1 MFSAR
6 RGHHMVRKGYHK
18 PRSARILSRD
28 PKVGSP
34 YMSLFAYLVLDKVIV
49 FEGDNS
55 VLVAL
60 CFGDGDVAASVVVAV
75 RTSIP
80 LDGRDATDC

>member
-1 MFSAR
+1 MFSAHG
-6 RGHHMVRKGYHK
+6 GHHMVRKGHHK
-18 PRSARILSRD
+18 PRSVRILSRD

-34 YMSLFAYLVLDKVIV
+34 YMSLAYLVLDKVIV